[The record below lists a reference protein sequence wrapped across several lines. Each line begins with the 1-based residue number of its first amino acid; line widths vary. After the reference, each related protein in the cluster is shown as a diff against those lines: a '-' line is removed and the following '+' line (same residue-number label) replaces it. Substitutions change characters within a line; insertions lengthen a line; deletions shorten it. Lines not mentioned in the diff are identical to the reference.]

1 MLRTYA
7 PCPCPRPRRFRS
19 TAPVK
24 IKKKLRRPERKLEIN
39 LTLSTQPANILL
51 NQGNYTVSIIEGD
64 GIGPE
69 ISQAVKDIFAAA
81 KVCPENHSTELE
93 DLVGEGACANTKPS
107 YHIPDPD

>member
-69 ISQAVKDIFAAA
+69 ISQAVKDIFMDSWNAYRYVITCSCDA
-81 KVCPENHSTELE
+81 SLR
-93 DLVGEGACANTKPS
+93 PS
-107 YHIPDPD
+107 L

>member
-1 MLRTYA
+1 MLRA
-7 PCPCPRPRRFRS
+7 RARAHAGSVQQPRSRY
-19 TAPVK
+19 
-24 IKKKLRRPERKLEIN
+24 KKKLRRPERKLEIN

-81 KVCPENHSTELE
+81 KVCPENHSLNRTRRSRRRRMR
-93 DLVGEGACANTKPS
+93 K
-107 YHIPDPD
+107 Y